1 MSKLSDI
8 KASFKELELLGL
20 PISSEQRQHLVEAEN
35 EFVEEEVIPHI
46 KELLNNILADI
57 DIKVRIAIEYDGSD
71 DDNLKV
77 YLQEEESPKHSKTIV
92 PRKKHETRQVEG
104 KKLYLRLTYPDGH
117 QETGRGVDILKQIVN
132 GVGPKK
138 IHDLGLQTRGILLV
152 EDRYVDGVAHYQR
165 PIDDGYYLM
174 VNSSNLQKK
183 KEIEKISRLLQLHYK
198 VDIVDEYGKIQN

>member
-20 PISSEQRQHLVEAEN
+20 PISSEQRQHQVEAEN

-152 EDRYVDGVAHYQR
+152 EDRYVDGVSQYQK

-174 VNSSNLQKK
+174 VNSSNQQKK
-183 KEIEKISRLLQLHYK
+183 KEIEEISKLLQLHYK
-198 VDIVDEYGKIQN
+198 VDIVDEDGQIVD

>member
-152 EDRYVDGVAHYQR
+152 EDRYVDGVSQYQK

-183 KEIEKISRLLQLHYK
+183 KEIEEISRLLQLHYK